1 MLHKFSRPIWAF
13 SVLFITFTL
22 QAQQK
27 PKAEFGKVTM
37 QDLNKMKYE
46 IDSTAD
52 AVVLFEKATTYFT
65 YDERIGFVIETEI
78 FIRKKILK
86 PSAFELGIVKI
97 PIYRDTYDKSQVL
110 KYLKANT
117 FYLENG
123 TQKKVELTKK
133 DIFEEKITDKYF
145 NTKLTFPN
153 VKEGSIIEYSYT
165 IASPFQVRDK
175 PKTWYFQGSRPTLWS
190 EVDITIPSHFYYQII
205 SGGYLELALNTQE
218 KATVNMGHSQLDTY
232 GTRYNFAVQNAPA
245 FQNEA
250 FISSLE
256 DYVSKVEFEL
266 SRVNI
271 PNQPL
276 KNFSLSWE
284 DINRT
289 LLASDSF
296 GGRLRKSNY
305 LKNTV
310 NNFAAI
316 TNKKEKLERVY
327 YYLSRQMETDDN
339 YSSIFADDLK
349 KVFENKKGTP
359 TEQNLIL
366 TSLLREMGFNAN
378 PVILSTRDNGKVN
391 QHFPL
396 LDKFNY
402 TICRVELDGVYYNLD
417 ISDATLK
424 MGMLPYDCLN
434 GDGREINDAGG
445 QFVNFS
451 SNEKYKSYESIDAKI
466 DLKSGKIFG
475 KMEQSNAGYK
485 GHSLRKEFK
494 KIGAEKMKESL
505 KKDMRDIKIL
515 NITLEN
521 MEDQDKLQNIKMD
534 FELQESIGDEDIL
547 YISPIFSGKMS
558 ENPFKQPERAYPVDF
573 GYGSDYT
580 YKLTLEIPKEFTV
593 ESLPKNTNTTL
604 ADKSGQFIFS
614 STFDAATNKIN
625 LMSKIMIRNP
635 VYYAEQYHELRELY
649 NRIIQKQEE
658 QIVLKR
664 K

>member
-1 MLHKFSRPIWAF
+1 MLNYSKTVLVILLTICTFSTKA
-13 SVLFITFTL
+13 
-22 QAQQK
+22 QK
-27 PKAEFGKVTM
+27 PNVKFGSVTV
-37 QDLNKMKYE
+37 DELKKSKYE

-52 AVVLFEKATTYFT
+52 AIVLFEKATTYFT
-65 YDERIGFVIETEI
+65 YDDRIGFQIETEI

-97 PIYRDTYDKSQVL
+97 PLYKDTYEKSQTL
-110 KYLKANT
+110 KYLKGNT
-117 FYLENG
+117 FFLENG
-123 TQKKVELTKK
+123 GLKKTELSKK
-133 DIFEEKITDKYF
+133 DIFEEKIADKF
-145 NTKLTFPN
+145 FDTKLTFPN

-165 IASPFQVRDK
+165 ISTPFQVRDK
-175 PKTWYFQGSRPTLWS
+175 PKTWYFQGGRPTLWS

-205 SGGYLELALNTQE
+205 TGGYLELALNSQE
-218 KATVNMGHSQLDTY
+218 KATVDMGNSQLNTS

-245 FQNEA
+245 FQTEA
-250 FISSLE
+250 FMSSYE

-276 KNFSLSWE
+276 RNFSLSWE
-284 DINRT
+284 DISRT
-289 LLASDSF
+289 LLTSDSF

-305 LKNTV
+305 LKNSV
-310 NNFAAI
+310 NNFEAI
-316 TNKKEKLERVY
+316 TDKMEKLVKVY
-327 YYLSRQMETDDN
+327 YWLSRQMETNNN
-339 YSSIFADDLK
+339 YSSVFADDLK

-359 TEQNLIL
+359 SEQNLIL
-366 TSLLREMGFNAN
+366 TSLLKEMGYNAN

-402 TICRVELDGVYYNLD
+402 AICRVELDGTFYNLD
-417 ISDATLK
+417 VSDPTLK
-424 MGMLPYDCLN
+424 MGMLPYECLN
-434 GDGREINDAGG
+434 GDGREINSNGG
-445 QFVNFS
+445 QFVSFN
-451 SNEKYKSYESIDAKI
+451 SNEKYKSYEAVDAKI
-466 DLKSGKIFG
+466 DLQTGKIKG

-505 KKDMRDIKIL
+505 KKDIKEMKVL

-521 MEDQDKLQNIKMD
+521 MEDQEKLQNIKMD
-534 FELQESIGDEDIL
+534 FELAETIGDEDIL
-547 YISPIFSGKMS
+547 YINPIFSGKIT
-558 ENPFKQPERAYPVDF
+558 ENPFKQPERNYPVDF

-580 YKLTLEIPKEFTV
+580 YKLTLEIPKEFSI

-604 ADKSGQFIFS
+604 GDKSGQFIYS
-614 STFDAATNKIN
+614 CTFDATTNKIT
-625 LMSKIMIRNP
+625 LMSKIMLRNP
-635 VYYAEQYHELRELY
+635 IYYAEQYHELKELY